1 MNKPPQIISITKLD
15 AARRHLTTAITLWFA
30 DGDPV
35 AIHSLGYAAYE
46 VIHVLSKNASRKETL
61 LYDTDIIRDEFRA
74 DFNKLVRKAP
84 NFFKHADRDPD
95 GTIQFMP
102 QFTEMFFLFSILG
115 LETMGLKLGAEEKAF
130 LLWLSIHNPSIM
142 ADGAMQKFLQGFPI
156 KVVDEARGIPKTEF
170 YKHVMTGHRAGLQVS
185 LRR

>member
-15 AARRHLTTAITLWFA
+15 AARRHLTTAIKLWFA

-35 AIHSLGYAAYE
+35 SMHSLGYAAYE
-46 VIHVLSKNASRKETL
+46 VIHVLSKNANRKETL
-61 LYDTDIIRDEFRA
+61 IYDTEFIREEFRS
-74 DFNKLVRKAP
+74 DFYKLVRKAP

-95 GTIQFMP
+95 GTVEFTP

-115 LETMGLKLGAEEKAF
+115 LETMGLKLGGEEKAF
-130 LLWLSIHNPSIM
+130 LLWLSIHNPGTM
-142 ADGAMQKFLQGFPI
+142 ADGAMQKFLQGFP
-156 KVVDEARGIPKTEF
+156 VEVMEETRSIPKAEF
-170 YKHVMTGHRAGLQVS
+170 FKHVMTGHRAGLQVS